1 MRTLPAGCRRYALV
15 IASLLLFLSACPS
28 DAPQTSL
35 IQEAQEREE
44 RANSAPAYVKAEGLH
59 IDIPYLAGRSWDSL
73 APEVIADQLG
83 TELGRQADERW
94 GITQI
99 DFGNRQVHVYQGRIQ
114 YISYTFDAPM
124 DPSTAMGVCG
134 FPLRLPERIDSTME
148 IRLVHYW
155 GLRQISLRRVEKKSD
170 MIGEIRV
177 TVVRPQEME
186 TLPDAG

>member
-1 MRTLPAGCRRYALV
+1 MALV
-15 IASLLLFLSACPS
+15 LTLQACQS
-28 DAPQTSL
+28 DAPQSSL

-44 RANSAPAYVKAEGLH
+44 RAKSAPTYIKAEGLH
-59 IDIPYLAGRSWDSL
+59 IDIPYLAGRSWETMD
-73 APEVIADQLG
+73 PEVIADQLG
-83 TELGRQADERW
+83 TEVGRQTDERW

-114 YISYTFDAPM
+114 YISYIFDAPM

-134 FPLRLPERIDSTME
+134 FPLRLPERIDSTLE

-177 TVVRPQEME
+177 WVVRPQEVE
-186 TLPDAG
+186 TLPEDG